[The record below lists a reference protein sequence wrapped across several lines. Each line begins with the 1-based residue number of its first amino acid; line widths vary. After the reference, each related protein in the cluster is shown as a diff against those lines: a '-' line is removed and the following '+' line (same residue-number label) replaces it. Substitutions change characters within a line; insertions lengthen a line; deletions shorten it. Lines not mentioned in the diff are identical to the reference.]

1 MTVNK
6 LKILDP
12 ITFPREISLLPL
24 KAAVML
30 TAASGAL
37 VPRETSVSPITMD
50 GIFNA
55 FAMEEEPSTK
65 KSAPLISRTKPANNN
80 KYSIV
85 PPVCAFRTCFGTLND
100 TSVQIEKETSIAHK
114 KYDKSLVT

>member
-1 MTVNK
+1 MAAQPMTVNK

-12 ITFPREISLLPL
+12 MTFPREISLLPL

-37 VPRETSVSPITMD
+37 VPMETRVSPMTMD
-50 GIFNA
+50 GIFKA

-65 KSAPLISRTKPANNN
+65 KSAPLIKKSIPIIN
-80 KYSIV
+80 KNI
-85 PPVCAFRTCFGTLND
+85 FRNMSHMFLTPT
-100 TSVQIEKETSIAHK
+100 HK
-114 KYDKSLVT
+114 LCYIYLLI